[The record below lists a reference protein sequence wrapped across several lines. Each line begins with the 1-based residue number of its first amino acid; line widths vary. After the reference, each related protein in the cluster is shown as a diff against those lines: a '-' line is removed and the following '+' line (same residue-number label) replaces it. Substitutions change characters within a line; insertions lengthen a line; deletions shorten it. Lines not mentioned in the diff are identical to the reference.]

1 MSKKKKYIPLTL
13 IIIFSIYSSL
23 TIGQSFDEANHLAQ
37 GKITLDYLFSLGKI
51 DKNIA
56 YREYY
61 SAIYWSL
68 LYFVTEIF
76 PSKYQI
82 EVGHLT
88 NLIFSEASFEIKIPW
103 YIRALDSELGSNLYD
118 SSTVNS

>member
-13 IIIFSIYSSL
+13 IIIFSIYCGL
-23 TIGQSFDEANHLAQ
+23 TIGQSVDETYHLAH

-51 DKNIA
+51 DKNIV

-88 NLIFSEASFEIKIPW
+88 NLIFS
-103 YIRALDSELGSNLYD
+103 LGAIFGIGKVSQ
-118 SSTVNS
+118 